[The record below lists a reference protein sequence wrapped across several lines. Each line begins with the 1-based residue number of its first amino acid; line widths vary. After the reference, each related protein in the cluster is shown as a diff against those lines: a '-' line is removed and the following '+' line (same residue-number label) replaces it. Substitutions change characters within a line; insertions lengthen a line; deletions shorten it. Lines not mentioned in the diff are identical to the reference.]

1 MIYEDLHLVP
11 KYARIH
17 GLEMG
22 LAFVILFPLG
32 ALFIRV
38 LKFKGSVWAHVVCQ
52 LVGWVLMLAGL
63 ATGIRLGKI
72 IDQLHNNTH
81 TILGTITVVLM
92 ILQPIFGLIHHYQY
106 RKTQDRTWWT
116 YVHIWYGRVLI
127 FLGIITG
134 GLGLKL
140 AGNTTSGKIAYG
152 TIGGLVSLAYI
163 GAIAYME
170 LSSLRADRMKASDTE
185 GVELQNG
192 SNN

>member
-1 MIYEDLHLVP
+1 MLGKLDYDVKSARFLDGSVPPSPTRVASECSVGVMNLYLRWDSISNLTEFLCPSPLDILPILHNRFASCKHFRTTSAYLRTRKMIYEDLHLVP

-72 IDQLHNNTH
+72 IDQVS
-81 TILGTITVVLM
+81 I
-92 ILQPIFGLIHHYQY
+92 P
-106 RKTQDRTWWT
+106 
-116 YVHIWYGRVLI
+116 
-127 FLGIITG
+127 
-134 GLGLKL
+134 
-140 AGNTTSGKIAYG
+140 APSASSTT
-152 TIGGLVSLAYI
+152 
-163 GAIAYME
+163 
-170 LSSLRADRMKASDTE
+170 D
-185 GVELQNG
+185 
-192 SNN
+192 

>member
-1 MIYEDLHLVP
+1 
-11 KYARIH
+11 
-17 GLEMG
+17 
-22 LAFVILFPLG
+22 
-32 ALFIRV
+32 
-38 LKFKGSVWAHVVCQ
+38 
-52 LVGWVLMLAGL
+52 
-63 ATGIRLGKI
+63 
-72 IDQLHNNTH
+72 
-81 TILGTITVVLM
+81 M
-92 ILQPIFGLIHHYQY
+92 ILQPILGLIHHYRY

-116 YVHIWYGRVLI
+116 HVHIWYGRVLI

-170 LSSLRADRMKASDTE
+170 LSSLRTNRIKASDTE